1 MTSGLRTA
9 LSALTTRG
17 RAFLS
22 SGITAVIC
30 SLLLGL
36 DDLARVGALLIAL
49 PLLSAVVTTR
59 GRHKLGLART
69 VEPQQVTAGQVAHV
83 DLHLSNEGRAPT
95 GLLLVEEQVPYAL
108 GVRPRFVID
117 QMGPRW
123 RRSVRYAVRSELRGR
138 YTLGPMTVRVNDPF
152 GLVAFVRSFQSS
164 ATLVVTPEVVP
175 LPGIPLAGT
184 YSGTGEHRPRSFA
197 GGSAEDVTTREYRHG
212 DDLRRVHWRSS
223 AHAGELMVRREEQP
237 WESRATVFLDNRS
250 HVHRGAGTAS
260 SLEHAVSIAASIASH
275 LLQRGFEVHLVSA
288 AGPLVTHGR
297 EARPDR
303 SALLEALA
311 VLQETPR
318 THLGTEPLSAM
329 LQGGLVIGVL
339 GTLHDA
345 DLDVLSRVKQPSEPP
360 LAIVLDVAA
369 WDGDAGAARRPAPG
383 VAAVASSEPDTTRR
397 GSSPG
402 STRPTDGLSRDAR
415 LLSGRGWRTVT
426 AGPRDP
432 VPRLWQELATAGRR
446 GAAWG
451 PAADPARRPERSAT

>member
-1 MTSGLRTA
+1 MIPALRTT
-9 LSALTTRG
+9 LGALTARG

-22 SGITAVIC
+22 SGVTAVLC

-49 PLLSAVVTTR
+49 PLLSAVVITR
-59 GRHKLGLART
+59 GRHRLGLART
-69 VEPQQVTAGQVAHV
+69 VEPQQVTVGQVARV
-83 DLHLSNEGRAPT
+83 DLQLSNEGRSPT

-108 GVRPRFVID
+108 GVRPRLVIER
-117 QMGPRW
+117 MGPRW

-138 YTLGPMTVRVNDPF
+138 YTLGPMTVRVHDPF
-152 GLVAFVRSFQSS
+152 GLVALVRSFQSS

-237 WESRATVFLDNRS
+237 WESRATVLVDNRA
-250 HVHRGAGTAS
+250 HVHRGAGSAS
-260 SLEHAVSIAASIASH
+260 SLEQAVSIAASIASH
-275 LLQRGFEVHLVSA
+275 LLQRGFEVHLVDA
-288 AGPLVTHGR
+288 AGPLLHNGR

-303 SALLEALA
+303 PAVLEALA
-311 VLQETPR
+311 VLQASPR
-318 THLGTEPLSAM
+318 THLSTEALSAM
-329 LQGGLVIGVL
+329 TQGGLVIGVL
-339 GTLHDA
+339 GELHET
-345 DLDVLSRVKQPSEPP
+345 DLDLLARVKQPSEPP
-360 LAIVLDVAA
+360 LAIVLDVDS
-369 WDGDAGAARRPAPG
+369 WSTDAGPAPG
-383 VAAVASSEPDTTRR
+383 TAPGTTVTPADAATTRR

-402 STRPTDGLSRDAR
+402 STRATDGLARGAR

-426 AGPRDP
+426 AGPGDP

-451 PAADPARRPERSAT
+451 PAADPARRPERSAS

>member
-1 MTSGLRTA
+1 MTPAARTA
-9 LSALTTRG
+9 LGALTTRG
-17 RAFLS
+17 RAFVS
-22 SGITAVIC
+22 SGVTAVLC
-30 SLLLGL
+30 SFLLGL
-36 DDLARVGALLIAL
+36 EDLARVGALLIAV

-69 VEPQQVTAGQVAHV
+69 VEPAQVTVGQVAHV
-83 DLHLSNEGRAPT
+83 DLALSNEGRAPT

-117 QMGPRW
+117 RMGPRW

-164 ATLVVTPEVVP
+164 AHLVVTPEVVP
-175 LPGIPLAGT
+175 LPSIPLSGT

-237 WESRATVFLDNRS
+237 WESRATLFVDNRR

-260 SLEHAVSIAASIASH
+260 SLEHAVTVAASVGSH
-275 LLQRGFEVHLVSA
+275 LVQRGFEVNLVSA
-288 AGPLVTHGR
+288 AGPLLTHGHESR
-297 EARPDR
+297 ADR
-303 SALLEALA
+303 AALLEALA
-311 VLQETPR
+311 VLQESPR
-318 THLGTEPLSAM
+318 TQYGSEPLSAM
-329 LQGGLVIGVL
+329 MQGGLVIAVL
-339 GTLHDA
+339 GDLSEA
-345 DLDVLSRVKQPSEPP
+345 DLDLLARVKQPSEPP
-360 LAIVLDVAA
+360 LAVVLDVGA
-369 WDGDAGAARRPAPG
+369 WDPGAAA
-383 VAAVASSEPDTTRR
+383 TTTTVRR

-402 STRPTDGLSRDAR
+402 STMATDGLARGAR

-432 VPRLWQELATAGRR
+432 LPRLWHELAAAGRR

-451 PAADPARRPERSAT
+451 TAAEPARRPQRSAS